1 MMPAFPTITEEEKE
15 ALIAFLFDRQGR
27 SASGP
32 HASGERGAGQGGR
45 YVDVTAYKLFR
56 GPNGYPAI
64 KPPWGTLAAVDLNTG
79 ETAWTVPLGTHPE
92 LAEQGRPPTGMLS
105 IGGPIATAGGLIFIA
120 GTEDRK
126 LRAFDK
132 ATGEQLWETTLPT
145 GAFATPATYMTGG
158 RQYVVI
164 AVGGGRGTPPGDYYI
179 AFALPE

>member
-32 HASGERGAGQGGR
+32 HAGGEERAGQAGR

-56 GPNGYPAI
+56 GPDGYPAI
-64 KPPWGTLAAVDLNTG
+64 KPPWGTLTAVDLNTG
-79 ETAWTVPLGTHPE
+79 ETTWTVPLGTHPE
-92 LAEQGRPPTGMLS
+92 LAEQGRSPTGMLS

-126 LRAFDK
+126 LRSFDK
-132 ATGEQLWETTLPT
+132 DTGAQLWETTLPT
-145 GAFATPATYMTGG
+145 GAFATPATYMVGG